1 MSREKAIA
9 YLEDGYVVMI
19 SGGTGNPYFTTDT
32 ASALRAVEI
41 KADAIL
47 KGTRVDGVYTADPEK
62 DKKAKKY
69 ETLSFDEAY
78 KKNLEKEIQ
87 KLRAGKANP
96 QMLEGVKIDY
106 YGVMTP
112 IDQTANISS
121 PDARQ
126 IIVQPW
132 DKSVLGLIEKAILA
146 ANLGFNPKN
155 EGEILRIQVPPLT
168 EERRRDL
175 VKKAKAEA
183 ENAKISIRN
192 IRRNANETAKKL
204 KKDGVPEDEVD
215 KAETD
220 IQKVT
225 DEYIEKVDKIFEIKE
240 KDIMTV

>member
-1 MSREKAIA
+1 MSDEVEFCLEEAREGMYNAM
-9 YLEDGYVVMI
+9 LH
-19 SGGTGNPYFTTDT
+19 
-32 ASALRAVEI
+32 
-41 KADAIL
+41 
-47 KGTRVDGVYTADPEK
+47 
-62 DKKAKKY
+62 
-69 ETLSFDEAY
+69 
-78 KKNLEKEIQ
+78 LEKELQ
-87 KLRAGKANP
+87 KIRAGKASP

-106 YGVMTP
+106 YGSITP
-112 IDQTANISS
+112 IEQTANIHT

-155 EGEILRIQVPPLT
+155 EGEVLRIIVPSLT

-175 VKKAKAEA
+175 VKKAKSEA

-192 IRRNANETAKKL
+192 IRRLANETAKKL
-204 KKDGVPEDEVD
+204 KKDGIPEDEID
-215 KAETD
+215 KLEED

-225 DEYIEKVDKIFEIKE
+225 DEYSAKVDKILEVKE